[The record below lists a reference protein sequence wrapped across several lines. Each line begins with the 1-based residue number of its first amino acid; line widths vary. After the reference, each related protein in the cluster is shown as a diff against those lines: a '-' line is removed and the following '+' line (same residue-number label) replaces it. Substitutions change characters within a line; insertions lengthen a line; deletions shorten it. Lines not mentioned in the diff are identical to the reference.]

1 MGIRF
6 QCPNGHHLHVKS
18 FLAGKRAICPDC
30 GIKVLI
36 PNSLEDK
43 VPEEP
48 ADPVV
53 HIATHGSQKTL
64 ANSES
69 TATLPQKTTAT
80 VEATGAPP
88 PIGPT
93 SHQGPNPA
101 SSEAVWYVRSPAGDQ
116 YGPAPGEVFRKWL
129 DEGRVTADCLVWRED
144 WEEWR
149 SASDLVQSIVKTAVS
164 LPPTAGETVNG
175 LQIDTVGRSIPRAK
189 QRKRTLALVILLLVL
204 CIVLLVPLAYF
215 VIVGL

>member
-6 QCPNGHHLHVKS
+6 QCPNGHNLHVKS
-18 FLAGKRAICPDC
+18 FLAGKRAICPEC

-36 PNSLEDK
+36 PNHLEDK

-53 HIATHGSQKTL
+53 HIATNGSQNSL
-64 ANSES
+64 ANSEP
-69 TATLPQKTTAT
+69 TATVPQTTAT
-80 VEATGAPP
+80 AHTTGVPP

-93 SHQGPNPA
+93 SHQDSITA
-101 SSEAVWYVRSPAGDQ
+101 SPEAVWYVRSPAGDQ
-116 YGPAPGEVFRKWL
+116 YGPAPGEVFQKWL
-129 DEGRVTADCLVWRED
+129 EEGRVTADCLVWRED

-149 SASDLVQSIVKTAVS
+149 SASDLVQSIGKTAVP

-175 LQIDTVGRSIPRAK
+175 LQIDTVGRSMPRAK
-189 QRKRTLALVILLLVL
+189 QRKRTLKLVILLLVL
-204 CIVLLVPLAYF
+204 CIVLLFPLAYL
-215 VIVGL
+215 VIVGM